1 MIISVFDVILLHE
14 NPDYS
19 NPQLYRGGINSGLC
33 SATSPWI
40 CFSLPGNSSFKSYM
54 FSGDESFV
62 PDGLVEVLKKKMNKE
77 DAMPLA
83 VINKP

>member
-1 MIISVFDVILLHE
+1 
-14 NPDYS
+14 
-19 NPQLYRGGINSGLC
+19 
-33 SATSPWI
+33 
-40 CFSLPGNSSFKSYM
+40 M

-83 VINKP
+83 VINPKNPDPSPD

>member
-1 MIISVFDVILLHE
+1 
-14 NPDYS
+14 
-19 NPQLYRGGINSGLC
+19 
-33 SATSPWI
+33 
-40 CFSLPGNSSFKSYM
+40 M